1 MSVVLALLAGAVI
14 GVLLGALGGGGSI
27 LTLPVLVYGLGQGTG
42 AATTASLVIVGITS
56 VVAAVGHHRGGRVR
70 WAPGLVFGLLGSVTA
85 LLGTLAATHVAPAA
99 LLLGFAALMLL
110 AAAGMVRRD
119 RHTQARD
126 NTPARANTPA
136 RDDAPTET
144 GHHSADAGQV
154 TQVPTRTRTTT
165 GRRVLVVVSAL
176 GVGLLTGFFGVGG
189 GFVIVPALVLAL
201 QLPMPVAAATSL
213 VVIALNSGAGLLARW
228 GHLDIPWHVVLP
240 FTAAAVLTSLLGGQ
254 IAQHVPARLL
264 TRSFITLLVLVA
276 AYVAA
281 RAGASL

>member
-1 MSVVLALLAGAVI
+1 VTTVVALLAGAVI

-27 LTLPVLVYGLGQGTG
+27 LTVPVLVYGLGQGTG

-56 VVAAVGHHRGGRVR
+56 VVAAAGHHRGGRVR

-85 LLGTLAATHVAPAA
+85 LLGTLAARHVAPAV
-99 LLLGFAALMLL
+99 LLLGFAVLMLL

-119 RHTQARD
+119 RHVQ
-126 NTPARANTPA
+126 A
-136 RDDAPTET
+136 RDDAPAE
-144 GHHSADAGQV
+144 AGRDTRV
-154 TQVPTRTRTTT
+154 ATRTRTAT
-165 GRRVLVVVSAL
+165 GRRVLLVSAAL

-254 IAQHVPARLL
+254 VAQHVPARLL
-264 TRSFITLLVLVA
+264 TRGFIALLVLVS
-276 AYVAA
+276 AYVAV
-281 RAGASL
+281 RAGTSL

>member
-1 MSVVLALLAGAVI
+1 MSVVVALLAGALI

-27 LTLPVLVYGLGQGTG
+27 LTVPVLVYGLGQGTG
-42 AATTASLVIVGITS
+42 AATTASLVIVGTTS

-70 WAPGLVFGLLGSVTA
+70 WGPGLVFGLLGSVTA
-85 LLGTLAATHVAPAA
+85 LLGTQAAGHVAPAV

-119 RHTQARD
+119 RSTQARG
-126 NTPARANTPA
+126 
-136 RDDAPTET
+136 DAPE
-144 GHHSADAGQV
+144 ADAPGTGRGTRV
-154 TQVPTRTRTTT
+154 ATGTRTAA
-165 GRRVLVVVSAL
+165 GRRGLVVSAAL

-201 QLPMPVAAATSL
+201 GLPMPVAAATSL

-228 GHLDIPWHVVLP
+228 GHLDVPWHVVLP
-240 FTAAAVLTSLLGGQ
+240 FTAAAVLTSLLGSQ
-254 IAQHVPARLL
+254 VAHHVPARLL
-264 TRSFITLLVLVA
+264 TRGFTTLLVLVA

>member
-1 MSVVLALLAGAVI
+1 MTVVVALLAGAVI

-27 LTLPVLVYGLGQGTG
+27 LTVPVLVYGLGQGTG

-56 VVAAVGHHRGGRVR
+56 VVAAVGHQRGGRVR
-70 WAPGLVFGLLGSVTA
+70 WGPGLVFGLLGSVTA
-85 LLGTLAATHVAPAA
+85 LLGTLAARHVAPAA

-110 AAAGMVRRD
+110 AAAGMVQRD

-126 NTPARANTPA
+126 EAPA
-136 RDDAPTET
+136 ET
-144 GHHSADAGQV
+144 GHEPAGPGQES
-154 TQVPTRTRTTT
+154 QGTT
-165 GRRVLVVVSAL
+165 GRRVLVVAAAL

-228 GHLDIPWHVVLP
+228 GHLDVPWHVVLP

-254 IAQHVPARLL
+254 VVHRVPARLL
-264 TRSFITLLVLVA
+264 TRGFVTLLVLVA

-281 RAGASL
+281 RAATSL

>member
-1 MSVVLALLAGAVI
+1 MTVVIALLAGAVI

-27 LTLPVLVYGLGQGTG
+27 LTVPVLVYGLGQGTG

-56 VVAAVGHHRGGRVR
+56 AVAAAGHHRGGQVR
-70 WAPGLVFGLLGSVTA
+70 WGPGLVFGLLGSVTA
-85 LLGTLAATHVAPAA
+85 LLGTLAARAVAPAL

-110 AAAGMVRRD
+110 AAAGMARRD
-119 RHTQARD
+119 RRTQG
-126 NTPARANTPA
+126 
-136 RDDAPTET
+136 RDDAPPKA
-144 GHHSADAGQV
+144 GHAPAEAGHNPAEAGRD
-154 TQVPTRTRTTT
+154 TQLATRTRTVTS
-165 GRRVLVVVSAL
+165 RRLLVVSAAL

-254 IAQHVPARLL
+254 VAHHVPARLL

-276 AYVAA
+276 AYVAV